1 MKARLLW
8 LFVLVCAFLLAL
20 GLMVVAEGPME
31 ADLPSYRQTYA
42 VPGPVMWLPAEAKAE
57 QAMPSRALPQE
68 AGECPPQPRTHDQ
81 RVEMPV
87 LLPYRLIAYHA
98 FHLSDEAG

>member
-31 ADLPSYRQTYA
+31 ADLPPYRPAYA

-57 QAMPSRALPQE
+57 QAMPSRALPQG
-68 AGECPPQPRTHDQ
+68 AGECPPQPRTQ
-81 RVEMPV
+81 VQSVETPV
-87 LLPYRLIAYHA
+87 LLPYRLTAYHA